1 MQPCRVG
8 LAIAVAMMALG
19 GCSPRLDVRGNV
31 PDEEE
36 VLEIQPGYFSRE
48 QVAELLGSPS
58 TVGTF
63 DENTWYY
70 VGARTE
76 TTAFF
81 DPDIVDQQVLM
92 VKFDDGGMVQN
103 MKLYGLEDGR
113 IVTPVED
120 VTPTHGREMTVLQQ
134 IFGNLGRFT
143 EGQETTIGG
152 P

>member
-1 MQPCRVG
+1 M
-8 LAIAVAMMALG
+8 AIAVAMMALG

-36 VLEIQPGYFSRE
+36 VLEIQPGYFNRE
-48 QVAELLGSPS
+48 QVAELLGTPS

-81 DPDIVDQQVLM
+81 DPDVVDQQVLM
-92 VKFDDGGMVQN
+92 VKFDDAGMVQN

-134 IFGNLGRFT
+134 IFGNLGRFS
-143 EGQETTIGG
+143 EGQETTVGG